1 MKRQI
6 ISFIILLL
14 LSVSISGQRRILKI
28 PDLDGYVSLKCD
40 LHMHTVFS
48 DGNVW
53 PTYRVYE
60 AYRDGLDAIAIS
72 DHLEYVPKREFIPI
86 DFNAAWK
93 IAESSASEAN
103 IMLIH
108 SAEITRDMPP
118 GHLNALFIT
127 DGSLLKRDSVY
138 DAIEAAVKQGAFI
151 QWNHPGWKAQEKDGI
166 PKLYPL
172 HRRLLQNG
180 WIHGIEFFNEFE
192 YYPKVLDWCIQ
203 YKLAVT
209 GNSDVHGIISE
220 TYPRPKEI
228 SRPMTIVFAKE
239 RTQAG
244 LKEALFA
251 GRTLV
256 WANDIIGGKEEYVK
270 PFFYKCISVGK
281 PYYENNRNTYIEI
294 ANKSD
299 IPFTLVNGPVGAPET
314 LKLEPN
320 SITRVVLGKKVA
332 FPLIYDVKNVLTR
345 ENSVLRVEIKY

>member
-1 MKRQI
+1 M
-6 ISFIILLL
+6 L
-14 LSVSISGQRRILKI
+14 LSISISGQRRILNI
-28 PDLDGYVSLKCD
+28 PDINGYMTLKCD

-53 PTYRVYE
+53 PTYRVFE

-72 DHLEYVPKREFIPI
+72 DHIEYVPKKEFIPI

-93 IAESSASEAN
+93 IAESSASEGN
-103 IMLIH
+103 IILIH
-108 SAEITRDMPP
+108 AAEITRDMPP
-118 GHLNALFIT
+118 GHLNALFIK
-127 DGSLLKRDSVY
+127 DASLLKKDSAY

-172 HRRLLQNG
+172 HKKLLEKG

-192 YYPKVLDWCIQ
+192 YYPKILDWCIQ

-220 TYPRPKEI
+220 IYTKPKDI
-228 SRPMTIVFAKE
+228 SRPMTLVFARE
-239 RTQAG
+239 RTSAS

-256 WANDIIGGKEEYVK
+256 WANDIVAGKEEFAK
-270 PFFYKCISVGK
+270 PFFYQCISVGK
-281 PYYENNRNTYIEI
+281 PYYENNRNTYFEI

-299 IPFTLVNGPVGAPET
+299 IPFTLINGSAGAPET

-320 SITRVVLGKKVA
+320 SITRVALGRKVTL
-332 FPLIYDVKNVLTR
+332 PLIYDVKNVLTG
-345 ENSVLRVEIKY
+345 ENSVLRVELKY